1 MSDINQIDLR
11 RVDMTLL
18 LVFLGLMRH
27 RRANRVAQDLGLTQ
41 PAISHAL
48 KRLRALWGDPLF
60 LRRPQGLEPTSVAT
74 ALEPRIRA
82 VVEMMAETLAAPA
95 PFDPARS
102 DRAVR
107 LGAYDYELAT
117 LLPRL
122 LARMAEGAPA
132 MTVQALPLQPG
143 QALDALA
150 DGSIDLALG
159 FLDAVPAGFVA
170 EPLHDETYRVV
181 ARPDHPLWAGL
192 DADSYAAARHLIVA
206 PRGDV
211 RGIVD
216 QALAL
221 RGLARRVTV
230 SVPSFFP
237 ALASIAGADLVATLP
252 ARLALGFAPAFGLRS
267 APLPFPVPSFAVM
280 AVRHLRDARS
290 PVHDWVVQAIRAP

>member
-1 MSDINQIDLR
+1 
-11 RVDMTLL
+11 MTLL

-27 RRANRVAQDLGLTQ
+27 RRASRVAQELRLTQ

-48 KRLRALWGDPLF
+48 KRLRTLWGDPLF
-60 LRRPQGLEPTSVAT
+60 LRRPQGFEPTSVAH

-82 VVEMMAETLAAPA
+82 VVEMMAETLATPE
-95 PFDPARS
+95 PFNPSRS
-102 DRAVR
+102 DRVMR

-132 MTVQALPLQPG
+132 MTVQALPLQPA

-159 FLDAVPAGFVA
+159 FFGAVPPGFA
-170 EPLHDETYRVV
+170 ADILHDETYRVV
-181 ARPDHPLWAGL
+181 ARQDHPVWSEF
-192 DADSYAAARHLIVA
+192 DAVSYAAARHLIVA

-221 RGLARRVTV
+221 QGLARRVAA
-230 SVPSFFP
+230 SVPLFFP
-237 ALASIAGADLVATLP
+237 ALASVAGADLVATLP
-252 ARLALGFAPAFGLRS
+252 ARLAVGFAPAFGLKS
-267 APLPFPVPSFAVM
+267 APLPFAVPSFAVM
-280 AVRHLRDARS
+280 AVRHIRDARS
-290 PVHDWVVQAIRAP
+290 PVHDWVVRAIRAG